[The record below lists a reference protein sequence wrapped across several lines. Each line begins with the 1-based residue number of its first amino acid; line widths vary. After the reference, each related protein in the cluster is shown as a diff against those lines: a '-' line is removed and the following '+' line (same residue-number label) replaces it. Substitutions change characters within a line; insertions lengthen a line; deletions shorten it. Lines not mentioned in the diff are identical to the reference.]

1 MELRCLICLSDFEED
16 FAHIP
21 VLSCPCVL
29 IVHEKCW
36 DQWTGN
42 CLYCRTI
49 PPIRI
54 PRPQPRPYCQR
65 ETVMAVISAVILI
78 LYARLL
84 FLMTQVRP
92 SSL

>member
-1 MELRCLICLSDFEED
+1 M
-16 FAHIP
+16 
-21 VLSCPCVL
+21 
-29 IVHEKCW
+29 
-36 DQWTGN
+36 
-42 CLYCRTI
+42 YCRTI

-65 ETVMAVISAVILI
+65 ETVMAVICAVILI